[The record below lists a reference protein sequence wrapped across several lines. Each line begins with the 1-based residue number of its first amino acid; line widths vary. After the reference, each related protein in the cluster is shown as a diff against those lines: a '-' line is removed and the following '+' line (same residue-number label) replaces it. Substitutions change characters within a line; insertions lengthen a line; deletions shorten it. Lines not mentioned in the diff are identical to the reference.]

1 MMMITMKKELI
12 DFVVVVVVVVV
23 VVDLNRVVSV
33 TRGG

>member
-12 DFVVVVVVVVV
+12 DFVFVFVVVVVVN
-23 VVDLNRVVSV
+23 LNRVVSV